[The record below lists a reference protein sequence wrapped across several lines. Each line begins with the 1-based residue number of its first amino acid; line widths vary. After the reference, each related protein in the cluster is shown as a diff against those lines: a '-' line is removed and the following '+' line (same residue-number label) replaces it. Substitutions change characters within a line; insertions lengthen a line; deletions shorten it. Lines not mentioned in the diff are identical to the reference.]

1 MEDLERRMTLTQPP
15 VPDTVV
21 DREARPATRRRPT
34 PTRRA
39 PLSARITGG
48 AFLAP
53 AVVLVVALLV
63 VPFLFTIS
71 RSFFNDNGFTRSWV
85 GIENYRAMFA
95 DPAFG
100 QSVLNTFLWV
110 VGTLLLPVGIGL
122 AIAVGTWKLRLG
134 GLARFAIVLPYAISG
149 SATAVVWTFMLS
161 TDGGLDTLLR
171 MVGLDG
177 LVSQWLLQWPLNT
190 VMMIVATTWQATGA
204 CVILF
209 LVGLQS
215 IPPNTLEAAQID
227 GASGWR
233 LFWSVTFPQLR
244 PMTVVVVGISIVGSL
259 KVFDQVLL
267 LTNGGPGTASETLAL
282 TMYRETFTL
291 SRYGSGAAVA
301 VFLTLVVVVASWAY
315 LRRQLRPTD

>member
-1 MEDLERRMTLTQPP
+1 MTLTQPP
-15 VPDTVV
+15 VPDTVL
-21 DREARPATRRRPT
+21 DQEARPSDRRRPT

-39 PLSARITGG
+39 PLSARLTGG

-53 AVVLVVALLV
+53 SVVLVVALLV
-63 VPFLFTIS
+63 VPFLFTIY
-71 RSFFNDNGFTRSWV
+71 RSFFDDNGFTRSWV
-85 GIENYRAMFA
+85 GLENYRAMFA

-100 QSVLNTFLWV
+100 QSVLNTAMWV

-122 AIAVGTWKLRLG
+122 AIAVATWKLKLG

-171 MVGLDG
+171 MFGLDP

-301 VFLTLVVVVASWAY
+301 VFLTIVVVVASWAY

>member
-1 MEDLERRMTLTQPP
+1 MTLTQPP
-15 VPDTVV
+15 IPRDAVDDT
-21 DREARPATRRRPT
+21 PAP
-34 PTRRA
+34 RRA
-39 PLSARITGG
+39 RTTAPRSASIRTRLVGG
-48 AFLAP
+48 AFLTP
-53 AVVLVVALLV
+53 AVVLVVLLLV
-63 VPFLFTIS
+63 VPFGFTIY
-71 RSFFNDNGFTRSWV
+71 RSFFDDNGFTRRFI
-85 GIENYRAMFA
+85 GLENYRAMFA

-100 QSVLNTFLWV
+100 QSVFNTFLWV

-122 AIAVGTWKLRLG
+122 AVAVGTWKLQLG
-134 GLARFAIVLPYAISG
+134 SLARFAIILPYAISG

-161 TDGGLDTLLR
+161 TDGGLDSVLR
-171 MVGLDG
+171 LFGLDA

-190 VMMIVATTWQATGA
+190 VMMIIATTWQASGA

-215 IPPNTLEAAQID
+215 IPPSTLEAASLD

-244 PMTVVVVGISIVGSL
+244 PMTIVVVGISIVGSL

-291 SRYGSGAAVA
+291 SRYGAGAAVA
-301 VFLTLVVVVASWAY
+301 VFLTVVVVVASWAY
-315 LRRQLRPTD
+315 LRRQLRPNEN

>member
-1 MEDLERRMTLTQPP
+1 MRARLTG
-15 VPDTVV
+15 
-21 DREARPATRRRPT
+21 A
-34 PTRRA
+34 
-39 PLSARITGG
+39 

-53 AVVLVVALLV
+53 AVVLVLLFLV
-63 VPFLFTIS
+63 VPFVSTIS
-71 RSFFNDNGFTRSWV
+71 RSFFDDNGFTRRWV
-85 GIENYRAMFA
+85 GLENYRAMFA

-149 SATAVVWTFMLS
+149 SATAVVWTFMLT

-171 MVGLDG
+171 AFGLDA

-190 VMMIVATTWQATGA
+190 VMMIIATTWQATGA

-301 VFLTLVVVVASWAY
+301 VFLTVVVVVASYAY
-315 LRRQLRPTD
+315 LRRQLRPAD

>member
-1 MEDLERRMTLTQPP
+1 MTLTQFP
-15 VPDTVV
+15 VP
-21 DREARPATRRRPT
+21 REAAAPSVD
-34 PTRRA
+34 PTRASVVAPHRPGRA
-39 PLSARITGG
+39 PLAGA

-53 AVVLVVALLV
+53 AVALVLLLLV
-63 VPFLFTIS
+63 VPFAFTIY
-71 RSFFNDNGFTRSWV
+71 RSFFDDNGFTRSWV
-85 GIENYRAMFA
+85 GLDNYTAMFT

-100 QSVLNTFLWV
+100 RSVLNTFFWV
-110 VGTLLLPVGIGL
+110 VGTLVLPVGLGL
-122 AIAVGTWKLRLG
+122 AIAVGTWKLKLG
-134 GLARFAIVLPYAISG
+134 AVARFAVILPYAISG

-171 MVGLDG
+171 LLGLDP

-215 IPPNTLEAAQID
+215 IPPNTLEAAQLD

-233 LFWSVTFPQLR
+233 LFWAVTFPQLR
-244 PMTVVVVGISIVGSL
+244 PMTIVVVGISIVGSL

-301 VFLTLVVVVASWAY
+301 VFLTVVVVAASYAY
-315 LRRQLRPTD
+315 LRRQLRPAKD